1 MARKSK
7 YDPEFHP
14 TDLVARMSQGQT
26 NEQVMA
32 AWKVSD
38 TCFYAWKNEYKELKD
53 AYEEGLVAYKAKFWD
68 RFSEAMDNGEAKKF
82 NYFKYMGEVK
92 CGYKTGNG
100 INITTN
106 TYNQSVNLEQK
117 STKDLVDYCRVQ
129 LEFLKRNN
137 ITIDK
142 EAIEVPFLELKDDD
156 STDTSE
162 PSGTP

>member
-38 TCFYAWKNEYKELKD
+38 TCFYAWKTEYKELKD
-53 AYEEGLVAYKAKFWD
+53 AY
-68 RFSEAMDNGEAKKF
+68 
-82 NYFKYMGEVK
+82 EVK